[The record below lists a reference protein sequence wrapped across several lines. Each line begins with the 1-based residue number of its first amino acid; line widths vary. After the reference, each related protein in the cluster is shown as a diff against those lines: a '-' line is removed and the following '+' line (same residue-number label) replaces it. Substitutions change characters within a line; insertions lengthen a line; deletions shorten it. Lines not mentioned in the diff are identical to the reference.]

1 MSLAENLL
9 PSRNGSRH
17 KKGDMTRVQSALSE
31 PLPGGID
38 QAVAKVKAAIEA
50 FDVARSAFAEIGSAE
65 AKAELEQAVMRAE
78 FSLSDATVKREVA
91 DRIGGDGPSDAEIE
105 ALETAFSRAKT
116 ARDSVDTRKA
126 AYSGVVEARRKSLSD
141 AQHELW
147 AIVDAWVD
155 AAYAAADRQLAEG
168 VNLIGEALH
177 MAKALTTW
185 QSQWI
190 DADVRHHSLVA
201 GTGEIHRGPDNVEL
215 PPEIANA
222 VLAWRQADSAG
233 RH

>member
-50 FDVARSAFAEIGSAE
+50 FDVARSAF
-65 AKAELEQAVMRAE
+65 
-78 FSLSDATVKREVA
+78 EVA

-201 GTGEIHRGPDNVEL
+201 GTGEIHRGPDNIEL
-215 PPEIANA
+215 PPAIANA
-222 VLAWRQADSAG
+222 VFTWRQADSAG